1 MKIFDG
7 HSDIWTDVT
16 QRTLKGENNILK
28 KYHLDKLRK
37 GQIEGSIFV
46 IWIDPPYT
54 KDPYARSMQ
63 FVDSIKKELEYCK
76 DSVLIV
82 RSYENIEKALAENKF
97 YILIGLEGLSSIGE
111 NLDLIDFFY
120 DFGARHA
127 SLTWNEENALATG
140 TRGNAD
146 RGLTELGK
154 KAVKKINQK
163 NMLMDVSH
171 LNDKSFWDVVNVTD
185 KPIIASHSN
194 CRALCDVSRNLT
206 DDQLSKIAETGGLVG
221 INSFNE
227 FVHKDKKKQTVEM
240 LAKHVVH
247 MAEVM
252 GTDHIGIG
260 MDYCDFLD
268 DSAMSSFSS
277 QETSYTLRLEDAS
290 KTYNVITEL
299 KKIGFSKDEIE
310 KIAYKNFHRII
321 KEIIK

>member
-1 MKIFDG
+1 
-7 HSDIWTDVT
+7 
-16 QRTLKGENNILK
+16 
-28 KYHLDKLRK
+28 
-37 GQIEGSIFV
+37 
-46 IWIDPPYT
+46 
-54 KDPYARSMQ
+54 MQ

>member
-1 MKIFDG
+1 MIFDG

-54 KDPYARSMQ
+54 KDPYARSLQ

-76 DSVLIV
+76 DTVMIV
-82 RSYENIEKALAENKF
+82 RSYEDIAKALAENKF

-111 NLDLIDFFY
+111 NLDMIDFFY

-140 TRGNAD
+140 AQGNAD

-194 CRALCDVSRNLT
+194 CRALCDVPRNLS
-206 DDQLSKIAETGGLVG
+206 DDQLKKIAETGGLVG

-227 FVHKDKKKQTVEM
+227 FVHKDKEKQTIEM
-240 LAKHVVH
+240 LAQHVVH
-247 MAEVM
+247 MAEVI

-268 DSAMSSFSS
+268 GSAMSSFSS
-277 QETSYTLRLEDAS
+277 QETSYTLGLEDAS
-290 KTYNVITEL
+290 KTYNIITEL
-299 KKIGFSKDEIE
+299 EKVGFSKEEIE
-310 KIAYKNFHRII
+310 KIAYKNFHSMI

>member
-46 IWIDPPYT
+46 IW

-206 DDQLSKIAETGGLVG
+206 DDQLSKIAEV
-221 INSFNE
+221 
-227 FVHKDKKKQTVEM
+227 Q
-240 LAKHVVH
+240 
-247 MAEVM
+247 
-252 GTDHIGIG
+252 
-260 MDYCDFLD
+260 
-268 DSAMSSFSS
+268 
-277 QETSYTLRLEDAS
+277 
-290 KTYNVITEL
+290 VI
-299 KKIGFSKDEIE
+299 
-310 KIAYKNFHRII
+310 
-321 KEIIK
+321 